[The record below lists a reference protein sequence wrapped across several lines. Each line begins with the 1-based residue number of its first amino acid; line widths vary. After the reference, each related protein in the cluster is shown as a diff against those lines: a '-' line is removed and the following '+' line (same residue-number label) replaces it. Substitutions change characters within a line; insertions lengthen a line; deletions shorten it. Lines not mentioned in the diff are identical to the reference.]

1 MRALLLL
8 FNGGGCCEAGCKPG
22 ARGRACGAGQRRK
35 QRAQA
40 RSQSRRRL
48 IRRDCLVT
56 SGARAGVGSRGGS
69 QDRQHMGPSEQHRT
83 RPWAC
88 RARHCAPRPPGG
100 AGARDSSAGG
110 RAAGERSAA

>member
-8 FNGGGCCEAGCKPG
+8 FNGGGCCQAGCEPG

-40 RSQSRRRL
+40 RSQSRCRL

-69 QDRQHMGPSEQHRT
+69 RDRQHMGPSEQH
-83 RPWAC
+83 
-88 RARHCAPRPPGG
+88 
-100 AGARDSSAGG
+100 
-110 RAAGERSAA
+110 